1 MGQDSVDSEASSV
14 QNKSDEMKSRI
25 TELLT
30 TLEKVKRTSELRQQ
44 QSEDMISDLKKSNF
58 SLNDA
63 LDKSKKKFESRIKHL
78 EQQVLQSLIKGS
90 GDDISSTAR
99 PLLNLASDS
108 DSIKSDD

>member
-1 MGQDSVDSEASSV
+1 MSKYFLYKFEFFLYS
-14 QNKSDEMKSRI
+14 
-25 TELLT
+25 
-30 TLEKVKRTSELRQQ
+30 
-44 QSEDMISDLKKSNF
+44 